1 VWNLHTLGGA
11 SKEEEKKQL
20 QKLWKQEE
28 KKTTMKTTSKTMK
41 TRREKTTM
49 KTRREKNNNENN
61 FKNYENKKRKK
72 QLWKQ
77 LEKLWKPSVMRN
89 QQSGGAEKRWQKSI
103 IIRFIRWQTTSR
115 SQVKS
120 NKKEVN
126 DWILAVLSQWTSINI
141 MAPSMTHIVVSTHPI
156 HHPPKHFSPKLYSD
170 WSMVAFL
177 NKFLKCSHRFLKH
190 VTI

>member
-1 VWNLHTLGGA
+1 
-11 SKEEEKKQL
+11 
-20 QKLWKQEE
+20 
-28 KKTTMKTTSKTMK
+28 MKTTWKTMK
-41 TRREKTTM
+41 TRREK
-49 KTRREKNNNENN
+49 
-61 FKNYENKKRKK
+61 K
-72 QLWKQ
+72 QPWKQ

-126 DWILAVLSQWTSINI
+126 DWIFAVLSQWTSINI
-141 MAPSMTHIVVSTHPI
+141 MAPSMTQIVVSTHPI
-156 HHPPKHFSPKLYSD
+156 HHPPKHISPKLYSD

-177 NKFLKCSHRFLKH
+177 NNF
-190 VTI
+190 